1 MKRVTTLIAVLSL
14 IAASVSTVM
23 AQAPTKPNFAGK
35 WTLVPDPNAP
45 AAAGGRGRGGFGG
58 LGQGGSIEQ
67 NDKTLTVTTTTQ
79 AGESKAVY
87 NLDGTESKNPLNF
100 GNQSIDRVSKVKWDG
115 AKLVITT
122 TTNFNGN
129 PNESTQTWSL
139 DASGSLVIE
148 STSNFGGNAT
158 TTKQTYKKG

>member
-1 MKRVTTLIAVLSL
+1 MKRAVSIIAALSL
-14 IAASVSTVM
+14 VLGTASIVV
-23 AQAPTKPNFAGK
+23 AQAKTNFAGK

-45 AAAGGRGRGGFGG
+45 APTGRGRGGGFGG

-67 NDKTLTVTTTTQ
+67 NDKTITVTTTTQ

-87 NLDGTESKNPLNF
+87 NLDGSESKNPLTVG
-100 GNQSIDRVSKVKWDG
+100 GNTIDRVSKVKWDG

-122 TTNFNGN
+122 TTTFNGN

-139 DASGSLVIE
+139 DAAGNLVVE
-148 STSNFGGNAT
+148 ATSNFQGTPT
-158 TTKQTYKKG
+158 TSKLTYKKG